1 MYKKEYKL
9 CYNNE
14 GVHLESAIL
23 VQIKIDAIEKYGTRM
38 VKGYTVFFFF
48 FFFLSFEMEF
58 TMERKGVKL
67 EPVRVPRY
75 NRVCPDRITE

>member
-23 VQIKIDAIEKYGTRM
+23 VQIKIDAIENW
-38 VKGYTVFFFF
+38 YTDDKRLYR
-48 FFFLSFEMEF
+48 FFLFSKFRNGIYDGE
-58 TMERKGVKL
+58 ERGQ
-67 EPVRVPRY
+67 
-75 NRVCPDRITE
+75 T